1 MGSTCCRQGE
11 KEPVEGEKEAASE
24 PVAGLSTD
32 EEVPAAEEAPVEAE
46 PIPKFTVALVG
57 ARGLRNADWLP
68 GTGKSDSYLELK
80 TKDKV
85 HHTTAVINDCLD
97 PLWHEECKIMELEDD
112 AELEFYVYDKDMVTS
127 TKLGHVTLKSE
138 DFKNGYNGELELEDT
153 GKKAGDKA
161 YLRIKVKAGDGDF
174 PAGPPPEVTVTVD
187 RASKDKSW
195 GLDLDL
201 QDGVFLYVKSVTDG
215 TPFKEYNASKPAA
228 EQVVPG
234 DYIAKV
240 NDKTGDNKEM
250 LLAIKEETKVTL
262 QVHRN
267 YTQTIIIEKN
277 DEKQPLGLKL
287 PSKPVCDFL
296 AIRGIEE
303 PGAFAE
309 HNSNAKEEMKIYTGD
324 RIVMVNGAKGKA
336 TDLQAKLKQQSGK
349 FQIVVERPDGTEGA
363 AKWRNQ

>member
-161 YLRIKVKAGDGDF
+161 YLRIKVKVGENDF
-174 PAGPPPEVTVTVD
+174 PAGPPAEVTMTVE

-201 QDGVFLYVKSVTDG
+201 QDSIFMYVKSVEDG
-215 TPFKEYNASKPAA
+215 PFKEYNKGKQPQ
-228 EQVVPG
+228 EQLVPG

-240 NDKTGDNKEM
+240 NDSTGASSEM
-250 LLAIKEETKVTL
+250 LKTIKEELQVTL

-267 YTQTIIIEKN
+267 YCQTIIIEKK
-277 DEKQPLGLKL
+277 DAKQPLGLKL
-287 PSKPVCDFL
+287 PPKLACDFV
-296 AIRGIEE
+296 AIRGVEDS
-303 PGAFAE
+303 GAFAD
-309 HNSNAKEEMKIYTGD
+309 HNNDAKEEMKIYPGD
-324 RIVMVNGAKGKA
+324 RIVSVGGAKGKA
-336 TDLQAKLKQQSGK
+336 SDLQAKLNKQEGK
-349 FQIVVERPDGTEGA
+349 FQIVVERPDGTDGA